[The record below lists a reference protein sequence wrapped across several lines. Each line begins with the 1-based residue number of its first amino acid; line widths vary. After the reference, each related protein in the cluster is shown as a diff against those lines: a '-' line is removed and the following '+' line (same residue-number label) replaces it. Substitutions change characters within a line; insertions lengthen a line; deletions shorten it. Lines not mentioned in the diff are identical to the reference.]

1 MSLTDLDSLTKRA
14 SSTTNGDLRGGAR
27 PGAGRKTGSTAK
39 QLKEKA
45 EAAAKGAP
53 DIEVRSVE
61 QVLDGGLP
69 PPMDMSADAGALAFK
84 IMDNPSAY
92 YSTAKAR
99 KEVAQASKAELEFR
113 IMDGQYLPREAIRS
127 ALAEAYQAVAQSLR
141 SIPDNLERKMGV
153 TPEVAEVVSSA
164 IDEAMGELAYTMEQ
178 MHTKANE
185 RNNTN

>member
-1 MSLTDLDSLTKRA
+1 MTLTDLDKLTNRA
-14 SSTTNGDLRGGAR
+14 QTTSNGDLRGGSR
-27 PGAGRKTGSTAK
+27 PGAGRKKGSTAA

-53 DIEVRSVE
+53 DVEVRSVE
-61 QVLDGGLP
+61 QVLEEGLP

-84 IMDNPSAY
+84 ILDNPSAY

-113 IMDGQYLPREAIRS
+113 IMDGQYLPRESIRS

-141 SIPDNLERKMGV
+141 SIPDNLERKLGV
-153 TPEVAEVVSSA
+153 TPDIAEVVSTA
-164 IDEAMGELAYTMEQ
+164 IDEAMGELAYSMEQ
-178 MHTKANE
+178 MHVKANE
-185 RNNTN
+185 RINTN